1 MTITAADIND
11 ILAFLATHP
20 EYQERFR
27 PLVVGKDLQGVPGRL
42 DRIEA
47 ILETVGV
54 RLDALA
60 KQTAALTERMD
71 GLTVRMDALTRAV
84 ELLTMEVRAQGK
96 RQDRM
101 DGRLGNLEGRELEH
115 RYRAN
120 VGNWFGEF
128 IQDPQHVQVPQLP
141 RLQEAVDR
149 GEITPAELSHVRRLD
164 LIISGR
170 DWETSESFLLAAEIS
185 YKVFKQDID
194 RAVSRALTLR
204 RSGYDARP
212 FVGGYEI
219 DDAASEAANA
229 NGVIVDIHQQ

>member
-54 RLDALA
+54 RLDAL
-60 KQTAALTERMD
+60 TERIDALTERMD
-71 GLTVRMDALTRAV
+71 ALTRTV

-194 RAVSRALTLR
+194 RAVGRALTLR

-219 DDAASEAANA
+219 DDAASEAAKA

>member
-11 ILAFLATHP
+11 ILAFLASHP

-54 RLDALA
+54 RLDAL
-60 KQTAALTERMD
+60 TERTD
-71 GLTVRMDALTRAV
+71 ALTVRMDALTRAV

-164 LIISGR
+164 FIISGR

-194 RAVSRALTLR
+194 RAVGRALTLR

-219 DDAASEAANA
+219 DDAASEAAKA